1 MSKQNETSTHETM
14 TQFKASDKY
23 PLWLRSSVILLG
35 LTLLF
40 VILSYGQFILMPL
53 ALSAL
58 LAMLLEPV
66 SRWLQKFK
74 IPRAA
79 AIVLSMILVFVVLAG
94 VFSLLSLQFV
104 QFADRLPEAGERL
117 QQVSTDLQQFFEAT
131 FGIAPERQ
139 IDFIE
144 QGIQKLID
152 RSGQYA
158 STALGATTSVFTTLG
173 LLPIFIFFMMYYK
186 EMYQTFLQK
195 AWKDESNASVDS
207 VIRGIQ
213 SVTKN
218 YLVGMLM
225 VIVILGILNAIGL
238 WIIGLEN
245 ALFFATFAAVFAII
259 PYIGIVIGSLPAI
272 LYALLFSESLLMPV
286 GVIGV
291 FATVQFLEGN
301 FITPNIIG
309 SKVSINPF
317 MALIALLVGAQVW
330 GIVGMIL
337 FVPFVGILKCIFDE
351 VEGLQPYGYLLGN
364 SREYPNGDNAEE
376 VADES

>member
-1 MSKQNETSTHETM
+1 MP
-14 TQFKASDKY
+14 QFKASKKY
-23 PLWLRSSVILLG
+23 PFWLRGTVILLG
-35 LTLLF
+35 LCLLF
-40 VILSYGQFILMPL
+40 IMLSYGQFILMPL
-53 ALSAL
+53 ALAAL

-66 SRWLQKFK
+66 SRWLEKLK
-74 IPRAA
+74 MGRAI
-79 AIVLSMILVFVVLAG
+79 AIVLSMILVFIALAG

-117 QQVSTDLQQFFEAT
+117 QQVSTDLLQFFENT
-131 FGIAPERQ
+131 FNIAPERQ
-139 IDFIE
+139 IEFVE

-186 EMYQTFLQK
+186 KMYQTFLQK

-207 VIRGIQ
+207 VIKGIQ
-213 SVTKN
+213 SVTRN
-218 YLVGMLM
+218 YLVGMLI
-225 VIVILGILNAIGL
+225 VIVILGLLNFIGL

-245 ALFFATFAAVFAII
+245 ALFFATFAAVLAVI
-259 PYIGIVIGSLPAI
+259 PYIGIIIGSVPAI
-272 LYALLFSESLLMPV
+272 MFALLFSGSLWMPV
-286 GVIGV
+286 AVIGV
-291 FATVQFLEGN
+291 FAVVQFLEGN

-309 SKVSINPF
+309 SQVSINPF

-364 SREYPNGDNAEE
+364 SDEYHSNPQTEE
-376 VADES
+376 VKE

>member
-1 MSKQNETSTHETM
+1 MS
-14 TQFKASDKY
+14 QFKASPEY
-23 PLWLRSSVILLG
+23 PLWLRGTVILLG
-35 LTLLF
+35 LCLLF
-40 VILSYGQFILMPL
+40 IILSYGRFILMPL

-66 SRWLQKFK
+66 SRWLEKLK
-74 IPRAA
+74 IGRAF
-79 AIVLSMILVFVVLAG
+79 AIVLSMISVFIILAG

-104 QFADRLPEAGERL
+104 QFADRLPEAGDRL
-117 QQVSTDLQQFFEAT
+117 QQVSQDLQEFFQST
-131 FGIAPERQ
+131 FGIAPESQ
-139 IDFIE
+139 INFVE

-218 YLVGMLM
+218 YLVGMLI
-225 VIVILGILNAIGL
+225 VIVILGLLNFIGL

-245 ALFFATFAAVFAII
+245 ALFFATFAAAFAII

-272 LYALLFSESLLMPV
+272 LFALLFSGSLWMPV
-286 GVIGV
+286 AVIIV
-291 FATVQFLEGN
+291 FAAVQFLEGN

-309 SKVSINPF
+309 SQVSINPF

-364 SREYPNGDNAEE
+364 SVEYPKGGDSED